1 MNRSIQEEVAFA
13 QLKHNRKLVRFL
25 TARNVKVACELILL
39 ALFQNIRKA
48 IVKCDIGRLEN
59 HILQPESLL
68 NFLRIRTSKAETH
81 SLPEASGAWL
91 WFVFVCF
98 GFFGTGRYIKG
109 LLQIFV
115 LLQQP
120 HVLSL
125 QVICPTGSVVRSYR
139 SYAKNSA

>member
-1 MNRSIQEEVAFA
+1 MNRSIQEEVAST

-25 TARNVKVACELILL
+25 TAGNVKVACELILL
-39 ALFQNIRKA
+39 ALSQNIRKA
-48 IVKCDIGRLEN
+48 IVKCDTGRLEN

-98 GFFGTGRYIKG
+98 GFLVF
-109 LLQIFV
+109 
-115 LLQQP
+115 
-120 HVLSL
+120 
-125 QVICPTGSVVRSYR
+125 SVRVDI
-139 SYAKNSA
+139 